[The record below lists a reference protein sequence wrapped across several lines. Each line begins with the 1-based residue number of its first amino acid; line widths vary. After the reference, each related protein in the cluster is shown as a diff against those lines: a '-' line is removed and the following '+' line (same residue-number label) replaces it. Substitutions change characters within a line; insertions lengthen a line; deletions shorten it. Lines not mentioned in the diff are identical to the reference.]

1 MVIKNTDYCLLTV
14 VSYYFV
20 ARHETKWYSCLKIVV
35 TVERMFS
42 SKNSFLCEPTT
53 GLGPRG
59 MFCESITDLLICNKF

>member
-35 TVERMFS
+35 LEESMFQTDELFTTVAVYYKASNNIEFW
-42 SKNSFLCEPTT
+42 C
-53 GLGPRG
+53 
-59 MFCESITDLLICNKF
+59 DWKFEIL